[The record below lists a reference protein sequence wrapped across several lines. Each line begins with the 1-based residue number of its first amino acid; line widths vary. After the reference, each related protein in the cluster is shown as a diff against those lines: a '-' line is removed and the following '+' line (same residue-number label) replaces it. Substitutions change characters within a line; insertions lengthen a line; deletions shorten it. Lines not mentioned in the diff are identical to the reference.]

1 MSRRAFTLIELMV
14 SITLTVII
22 VLFLYKALATQEIS
36 NKVLAKN
43 AARLRRTDQIFNLLY
58 RDFLESNE
66 TKITTAFNKDYNI
79 IYLAT
84 KNSLHNVPFAHVMYY
99 VNAKDK
105 TLVRLESAYPIK
117 LPVDLEKIKY
127 IFVDRLIKKVSKFR
141 VFQSQQGNDQRR
153 ELLPGEAPRVQK
165 KDEKNV
171 TKYLV
176 FIKNPYNSLLFEA
189 VKPD

>member
-14 SITLTVII
+14 SIALTVIV

-43 AARLRRTDQIFNLLY
+43 AASLHQTDQIFDLLY

-66 TKITTAFNKDYNI
+66 TKIATTFNKDYNI
-79 IYLAT
+79 LYLAT
-84 KNSLHNVPFAHVMYY
+84 KNSLHNIPFAYVVYY

-105 TLVRLESAYPIK
+105 TLVRLESAYPLK

-127 IFVDRLIKKVSKFR
+127 IFADTLIDKITKFR
-141 VFQSQQGNDQRR
+141 VFQSQQENSQKRK
-153 ELLPGEAPRVQK
+153 ELLPGEAPPKSRST
-165 KDEKNV
+165 NISS
-171 TKYLV
+171 KYLLFFENGQQSTV
-176 FIKNPYNSLLFEA
+176 FE
-189 VKPD
+189 VKKIN